1 MKWGDQSMDNQNLT
15 IALIAG
21 IAASLGA
28 SLLGNFVI
36 LQRVALAAD
45 VLSHVALPGI
55 ALALAYNVNPF
66 LGAFVF
72 LIIAALALWRLEK
85 STKLPFDALVGI
97 IFSVA
102 LAAGQLLFNNVT
114 SEELLESLFGS
125 LDKATSF
132 DALAAVIVGVL
143 VLVVFGFLYRPFVLS
158 LISPDLA
165 RVQGI
170 RAERMK
176 LIFLLLLAASVAV
189 GIKITGI
196 LFIGAL
202 LIFPAAIASN
212 VNRSF
217 AGALA
222 TSAVV
227 GVAGT
232 ASGIFIGIRSGLDA
246 GALIIMTLAVVF
258 LISLPFRAL
267 LRRRAV

>member
-1 MKWGDQSMDNQNLT
+1 MQSSDLT
-15 IALIAG
+15 IALSAG
-21 IAASLGA
+21 IAASVGA

-55 ALALAYNVNPF
+55 ALALAYNINPF

-72 LIIAALALWRLEK
+72 LILAALAVWRLEK
-85 STKLPFDALVGI
+85 STKLPFDTLVGML
-97 IFSVA
+97 FTVA
-102 LAAGQLLFNNVT
+102 LAAGQLLFSKIT

-125 LDKATSF
+125 LNRATLF
-132 DALAAVIVGVL
+132 DAWAAVAVGTL
-143 VLVVFGFLYRPFVLS
+143 ILVVFAFLYRPFVLS

-170 RAERMK
+170 HADRMK
-176 LIFLLLLAASVAV
+176 LVFLLLLAASVAV

-202 LIFPAAIASN
+202 LIFPAATAGN
-212 VNRSF
+212 LNRGF
-217 AGALA
+217 AGALI
-222 TSAVV
+222 TSVVV

-232 ASGIFIGIRSGLDA
+232 AGGILLGKSTGLEA
-246 GALIIMTLAVVF
+246 GALIIMLLATIF
-258 LISLPFRAL
+258 IISLPFRAL
-267 LRRRAV
+267 HKRRAA